1 MDDKS
6 TQEQSGKKKKSWKK
20 ILKTSVVFIPLLF
33 LSLILVPQFDVVSD
47 FPPSLILYEDL
58 ILLLV
63 LGIPVIL
70 SVVFYQYFIPKKYGL
85 LIFMSGIIG
94 ILILITIGFT
104 DLSKSGNSGVSTRTS
119 TSSSTTTSTSVV
131 GTWIDGRDGANYTF
145 SSSGTFNYRGS
156 MGSDRGRYKQSGS
169 SITFYM
175 DGIEV
180 GSGYISG
187 KSLSANVGYDSFQG
201 VRK

>member
-94 ILILITIGFT
+94 FSFYFFTSGHYYIGFT
-104 DLSKSGNSGVSTRTS
+104 DLSKSWNSGVSTRTS
-119 TSSSTTTSTSVV
+119 TTSSKSKCNVSEAERFAESRFSV
-131 GTWIDGRDGANYTF
+131 
-145 SSSGTFNYRGS
+145 SGTMVDGPFLGKEPV
-156 MGSDRGRYKQSGS
+156 GCRYYFWAGVMSSYGTMKQAHIVVSAESGEW
-169 SITFYM
+169 
-175 DGIEV
+175 EV
-180 GSGYISG
+180 IS
-187 KSLSANVGYDSFQG
+187 VE
-201 VRK
+201 VR

>member
-20 ILKTSVVFIPLLF
+20 ILKTFVVFIPLLF
-33 LSLILVPQFDVVSD
+33 LSLFLLPQFDVASD
-47 FPPSLILYEDL
+47 FPRSLTLL
-58 ILLLV
+58 IA

-187 KSLSANVGYDSFQG
+187 NSLSANVGYDSFQG